1 MSDVTSTG
9 TKERLESEGKPGSQ
23 VPECNKAREAFKWTL
38 ASRVVYSVSKFFLW
52 LTVKVL
58 FRARYEGTENLP
70 KTGPV
75 LLAPNHA
82 SYIDPPLVGA
92 GIPRRI
98 TFLAKE
104 ELFRGL
110 LGWWIRTVGG
120 KPVFR
125 GKGDVG
131 VFRIAEKAFQN
142 GEVLLL
148 FPEGTRTHDGRLQPM
163 RDGIGLIVKR
173 TGVPLVPVGVMGTY
187 DAWPRHR
194 AFPCLKKV
202 VVRYGK
208 PLDFSELT
216 SAQAGREVYREI
228 TNKLGEEIAR
238 LCQQEKEG

>member
-1 MSDVTSTG
+1 MPSELKTG
-9 TKERLESEGKPGSQ
+9 AQESIEPQENQSPEKPLGSK
-23 VPECNKAREAFKWTL
+23 KAEQTYKWSL
-38 ASRVVYSVSKFFLW
+38 ASRVVYSVSRFFLW
-52 LTVKVL
+52 LLVKIL
-58 FRARYEGTENLP
+58 FRARYEGTENVP
-70 KTGPV
+70 KEGPV

-92 GIPRRI
+92 GVPRRI

-110 LGWWIRTVGG
+110 LGWWIHTVGG

-173 TGVPLVPVGVMGTY
+173 TGVPLVPVGVVGTY
-187 DAWPRHR
+187 EAWSRHR
-194 AFPCLKKV
+194 KFPKLLKV
-202 VVRYGK
+202 TVRYGK
-208 PLDFSELT
+208 PLDFSQLAEGST
-216 SAQAGREVYREI
+216 GREAYREI
-228 TNKLGEEIAR
+228 VNKLGEEIAQ
-238 LCQQEKEG
+238 LCQQRKE